1 MSISKLG
8 VEYGLLY
15 AEKMTLDEQSKFAW
29 FLENSEADLAVQDI
43 RKLAEAIKP
52 GITELI

>member
-1 MSISKLG
+1 MSISQLG

-15 AEKMTLDEQSKFAW
+15 AEKMTLDEQSKFAS
-29 FLENSEADLAVQDI
+29 FLEHSEADLTVQDI
-43 RKLAEAIKP
+43 RKIAEAIKP